1 MIAAIFYMSHI
12 KQNLQTK
19 RFTARLYAKFH
30 IKGIDWRIWKTKE
43 EIDEIKRKQI
53 QWHKKWT
60 KKKLQDHYKRCVKT
74 RLSWSEDKKREWGQK
89 QSQRMLSWSED
100 KKRAIAKKKRD
111 AYFSKSE
118 EERKRMAE
126 KNKNFGKANGMY
138 GVHRQGKDVPVFG
151 RKVMIRGN
159 EKRYVKPEQFNEF
172 LANGYVF
179 SDKSFVYNPT

>member
-1 MIAAIFYMSHI
+1 
-12 KQNLQTK
+12 
-19 RFTARLYAKFH
+19 
-30 IKGIDWRIWKTKE
+30 
-43 EIDEIKRKQI
+43 
-53 QWHKKWT
+53 
-60 KKKLQDHYKRCVKT
+60 
-74 RLSWSEDKKREWGQK
+74 
-89 QSQRMLSWSED
+89 MLSWSED

-159 EKRYVKPEQFNEF
+159 EKRYVKPE
-172 LANGYVF
+172 
-179 SDKSFVYNPT
+179 